1 MVSKTLPAHT
11 SRETANSPRSKFP
24 MQAAEVR
31 LQVCGQV
38 LSYESPFGLGGWISG
53 CAVSFDWLTRGASV
67 VGPREPDCSDSMPAF
82 AL

>member
-1 MVSKTLPAHT
+1 MDLSAELTRGSDEKRFAQPT
-11 SRETANSPRSKFP
+11 FP

-31 LQVCGQV
+31 PQVCGQV
-38 LSYESPFGLGGWISG
+38 LSYESPFGLGGRISG